1 MAEKKIG
8 TEGIGTVTYDGK
20 AQEPKFVVKCV
31 FNDSNGVAS
40 NTVLTVPASEYK
52 VTYSNNVDVG
62 KATVK
67 VTDVPGG
74 NFIVDFSTEFTIAPR
89 KATVTAKDQR
99 VKTVDGIKTGV
110 KAVRAKG
117 LAKGHV
123 LKSVKLDVSIKE
135 GAKKGAIVPGKVK
148 IVDAEGK
155 DVTRNYKLDYVAGS
169 LAVTAPKPDFTLLAQ
184 MKACGHRAL
193 KVTWTRVPGADGY
206 ELTLVADGNGLAYPR
221 EAYSSKKTKVVNV
234 RGQNAWKFTGLEKNT
249 AYVAIVRAWKNDG
262 NKRTYIGKSSPVVCA
277 ITGDVRKHNTNAG
290 SVRLSVSRL
299 KLNVGKKAKVKTAVK
314 GVKSGK
320 DVMRWDH
327 ALLRWYSDDANVATV
342 NAKGEIRAVAA
353 GECTVYALAAN
364 GVRGAVKVKVK

>member
-1 MAEKKIG
+1 VAEKKVG

-20 AQEPKFVVKCV
+20 AQEPRFEVKCI

-40 NTVLTVPASEYK
+40 NTVLTVPASEYR

-89 KATVTAKDQR
+89 KVTVTANDQR

-110 KAVRAKG
+110 KAVKAVG
-117 LAKGHV
+117 LAKGHT
-123 LKSVKLDVSIKE
+123 LKSVKLDIDIKTGANKGSI
-135 GAKKGAIVPGKVK
+135 IPGKAK
-148 IVDAEGK
+148 IVDAKGK
-155 DVTRNYKLDYVAGS
+155 DVTRNYKLDYAAGS
-169 LAVTAPKPDFTLLAQ
+169 LAVTPSKPDFTLLAQ
-184 MKACGHRAL
+184 MKACCGDHTLR
-193 KVTWTRVPGADGY
+193 VTWTRVPEADGY
-206 ELTLVADGNGLAYPR
+206 ELAFVKKDCSFKKAKIVSVYGLN
-221 EAYSSKKTKVVNV
+221 T
-234 RGQNAWKFTGLEKNT
+234 WTFTGLKKNT
-249 AYVAIVRAWKNDG
+249 AYKAYVRAWKIEG

-277 ITGDVRKHNTNAG
+277 ITGNFDKHNTNAD
-290 SVRLSVSRL
+290 SVRVNTSRL
-299 KLNVGKKAKVKTAVK
+299 KLNVGERAKVEANVK
-314 GVKSGK
+314 GEKSGK

-364 GVRGAVKVKVK
+364 GVWGTVKVKVK